1 MYYIHIISA
10 TAQSITGHAR
20 TLWGVK
26 RNAAQAIFD
35 HEERHGKNIKSVRIY
50 KVTANA
56 PKLIECVR

>member
-1 MYYIHIISA
+1 MYYIHIISN

-26 RNAAQAIFD
+26 RNVSRAVLDYQHWYND
-35 HEERHGKNIKSVRIY
+35 QIKSVRIY

-56 PKLIECVR
+56 PKMVERVR

>member
-26 RNAAQAIFD
+26 RNVAQSILN
-35 HEERHGKNIKSVRIY
+35 HEERYGKDIKSVRIY
-50 KVTANA
+50 KVTKNA
-56 PKLIECVR
+56 PKLIECIR